1 MLMLG
6 ADFIAT
12 IDIAEIQGVVY
23 PGRGGEWEGTAY
35 ISLIINGGRT
45 ASPHFAGGAL

>member
-23 PGRGGEWEGTAY
+23 PEGVG
-35 ISLIINGGRT
+35 NGKE
-45 ASPHFAGGAL
+45 PPIFL